1 MNEYIVLITTYDY
14 VEEFK
19 TEYECKTYLIKDP
32 KGFYSIYPTIEDW
45 DNSCEGILGE
55 YMELVYE
62 SDNKY
67 HHTELNQYCKLHFIL
82 R

>member
-45 DNSCEGILGE
+45 DFRW
-55 YMELVYE
+55 VYE

-67 HHTELNQYCKLHFIL
+67 HHTNTVNYISF
-82 R
+82 